1 MKLFRDDNTEGYSPE
16 ELNALNAEWEQRA
29 EEQNLEEYTD
39 EYNEHVK
46 WFCDEVASRQGAYTP
61 EGGKN
66 GVSNQYLYGQRNLWG

>member
-46 WFCDEVASRQGAYTP
+46 WFCDEVASR
-61 EGGKN
+61 
-66 GVSNQYLYGQRNLWG
+66 